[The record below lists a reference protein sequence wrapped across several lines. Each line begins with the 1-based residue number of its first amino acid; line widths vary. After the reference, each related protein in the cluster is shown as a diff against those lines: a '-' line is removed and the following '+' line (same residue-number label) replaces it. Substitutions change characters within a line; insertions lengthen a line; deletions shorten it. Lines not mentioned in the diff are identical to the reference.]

1 MRTFSLILSTSLRM
15 LGPSLCLLFF
25 PVSISSLNV
34 IESPLLC
41 ASNNTACD
49 VHGDA
54 LIDSFTGIE
63 TIADCRQ
70 LCYDADDCEFITYY
84 GGDGFPLRNICQ
96 LFHSCEE
103 TLMCTECV
111 SETKGC
117 YNFCS
122 KNIIGAIDD
131 NMLDFIPNIGTER
144 DCKELCGDRSGCE
157 YYTFYLEDD
166 PYYGSCLLLSSLEP
180 PIQDCPSCVTGPLQ
194 CEGAADWSLLI
205 LIE

>member
-1 MRTFSLILSTSLRM
+1 MNKLSNFEYFLQNAICYVIPSGNILSWWYQDMCLQQHCLWCPRWRSYWLFYWDWNHHWLSPTLLWWWWLRIHH
-15 LGPSLCLLFF
+15 LL
-25 PVSISSLNV
+25 
-34 IESPLLC
+34 
-41 ASNNTACD
+41 
-49 VHGDA
+49 
-54 LIDSFTGIE
+54 
-63 TIADCRQ
+63 
-70 LCYDADDCEFITYY
+70 YY

-144 DCKELCGDRSGCE
+144 DCRELCGDRSGCE
-157 YYTFYLEDD
+157 YYTFYLETD
-166 PYYGSCLLLSSLEP
+166 P
-180 PIQDCPSCVTGPLQ
+180 
-194 CEGAADWSLLI
+194 
-205 LIE
+205 